1 MSNNKKADE
10 NSIVVSDGLNNSVV
24 PYVFDLERIEKPN
37 CNLCQCPHRDF
48 AEEVYD
54 NQKRKNYTEIKR
66 RLKNDHNFD
75 ATVPSIKNHMLYH
88 YKVTQDHVSMQE
100 HTDDIQKWMNM
111 QTNNVASLK
120 SRIALLERR
129 MFIIDQES
137 EDLDIVEKRK
147 SAETVKKLAE
157 TILTCEGKLIEYK
170 EEIKPVKLVF
180 NQLNVIV
187 KDELSHVDNA
197 KTKKVVSTIL
207 DRLQESIGNMI
218 VD

>member
-1 MSNNKKADE
+1 MSNDNKVEK
-10 NSIVVSDGLNNSVV
+10 NSIAVSNVTNVNIV

-48 AEEVYD
+48 AEALYD
-54 NQKRKNYTEIKR
+54 DQKRKNYSEIKR
-66 RLKNDHNFD
+66 KLKDEHDFN

-88 YKVTQDHVSMQE
+88 YKATQDNASMQE
-100 HTDDIQKWMNM
+100 HTCDIQKWMNM
-111 QTNNVASLK
+111 QTNVVASFR
-120 SRIALLERR
+120 SRIALLERK

-157 TILTCEGKLIEYK
+157 TILTYEGKLAEYK
-170 EEIKPVKLVF
+170 EEVKPVKLVF
-180 NQLNVIV
+180 NQLNIIV
-187 KDELSHVDNA
+187 KDELSHTDNIT
-197 KTKKVVSTIL
+197 TKKVLSTIL
-207 DRLQESIGNMI
+207 NRLQDSVGNMI